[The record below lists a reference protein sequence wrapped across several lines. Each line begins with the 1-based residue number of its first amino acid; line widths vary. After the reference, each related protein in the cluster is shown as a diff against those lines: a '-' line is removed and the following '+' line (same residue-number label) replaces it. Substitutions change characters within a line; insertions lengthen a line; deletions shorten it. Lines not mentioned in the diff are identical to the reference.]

1 MSTYT
6 RKEIV
11 ERLIKEIYHVIS
23 FSASCFGLWIC
34 FSFYHVTFFCRHD
47 DLCGNP
53 CHVTSCPCLLK
64 ICGPSCRDLS
74 KTSCDPCLWSTSSY
88 PLIFSCPWKSPL
100 IFFGPWKSLLTS
112 SWDSCSGGGSFAC
125 SRRRETFLY
134 LYFRFCDCRNH
145 CCLCSFFCV
154 SCHAPSDC
162 FRFVFVLAR
171 ESWGIGLK
179 TTRVW

>member
-34 FSFYHVTFFCRHD
+34 FSFYHVTFICRHD

-53 CHVTSCPCLLK
+53 CHVTSY
-64 ICGPSCRDLS
+64 PS
-74 KTSCDPCLWSTSSY
+74 
-88 PLIFSCPWKSPL
+88 IFSCPWKSP
-100 IFFGPWKSLLTS
+100 LTS

-162 FRFVFVLAR
+162 FQFVFVLAR